1 MGRGVGSRGK
11 SRARGVT
18 TYVAWTLLFTSPLL
32 VWSLLRARV
41 RRWLLRTALSILLP
55 ILKYAARLV
64 GLASSRD
71 MDPHARTIEDPVRP
85 KPAPTQLTHA
95 FIPPSAILSRET
107 RLQRACPSRPRPE

>member
-11 SRARGVT
+11 SQARGVT

-41 RRWLLRTALSILLP
+41 RGWLLRTALSILLP

-85 KPAPTQLTHA
+85 ETAHTQLTHA
-95 FIPPSAILSRET
+95 FITPSAILSRET
-107 RLQRACPSRPRPE
+107 RPQRACPSRPRPE